1 MASGTDGGKGTCAQR
16 IEEGGRAGTVE
27 GGRARTEGVRSGGY
41 EWSTSVVGQEAGPF
55 GRRRLDVGCLAHPG
69 AAARLRTRG
78 WKYGF
83 HSQPSGGATGGLS
96 SPLNDHA
103 ARLSK

>member
-1 MASGTDGGKGTCAQR
+1 MASGTDGGKGTCARR
-16 IEEGGRAGTVE
+16 IEAGGRAGTVE
-27 GGRARTEGVRSGGY
+27 GGRARTEGVRSGGC
-41 EWSTSVVGQEAGPF
+41 ESSTSEVGQEAGPF

-83 HSQPSGGATGGLS
+83 HSQPSGGLREGS
-96 SPLNDHA
+96 VHP
-103 ARLSK
+103 